1 MPTSTQTSRGQT
13 TIPQSVRQAL
23 NLQPGDRIEFI
34 LEGHH
39 VVVCRADADLTS
51 LDGLLDHS
59 DREAVSV
66 EAMHEVVEDAD
77 SRDAKMDA
85 KDDA

>member
-1 MPTSTQTSRGQT
+1 MPTSTLTSRCQT

-23 NLQPGDRIEFI
+23 NLQPGDRVEFI
-34 LEGHH
+34 LEGDH
-39 VVVCRADADLTS
+39 VVVRRADADLTS
-51 LDGLLDHS
+51 LDGFLDHS

-66 EAMHEVVEDAD
+66 EAMHEVIEDAA
-77 SRDAKMDA
+77 SRDAEIDA